1 MKVISFTLDL
11 KVIKNLLFFFLLGC
25 FIRIIPDLIA
35 YPYPIG
41 YDIINYYIPLADKVN
56 STFQN
61 DSFQFYPYL
70 LYIFKSFI
78 PLHPQGLV
86 LSLSSITYGLF
97 SVSIYLLLKVKG
109 LDLKPALLMTVFIL
123 FQISALRTTWDL
135 QKDILALSF
144 TFLIIYL
151 IIKDRKVYFSNIRN
165 VSNIRIFHFGM
176 IISLVILTLL
186 TDNMVAFLLIT
197 SLSIY
202 FSIKKDIKYII
213 SLTIIIISIISFLV
227 LVDNTKNDS
236 LINSINNIL
245 TGNIKEN
252 ENYSPLNLGIL
263 FIMMNILSLPLFIYG
278 LKYLHELL
286 LYIPLSI
293 ALLGSFTWI
302 ILPHS
307 AILLPDRWIII
318 SGIFMSIF
326 SSYGLIRLFSNY
338 KDKPNY
344 RLLLP
349 VISFYIIIGLFY
361 MSFPYDYAFPIYGI
375 FAEYT
380 QFFVPSTMQFNSI
393 DIVHNRDLSI
403 VIDWL
408 NNHTNPKSIIYGD
421 PYLNGWMKILLKD
434 QRTFQY
440 SYTKSSHNGV
450 HITLADKINSKE
462 PIKLLFSQGNFIIIE
477 K

>member
-1 MKVISFTLDL
+1 MISFTLDL
-11 KVIKNLLFFFLLGC
+11 KVIKSLLFFFLLGC
-25 FIRIIPDLIA
+25 VLRIIPDLIA
-35 YPYPIG
+35 YPYPVG
-41 YDIINYYIPLADKVN
+41 YDIINYYIPLADKLN
-56 STFQN
+56 TIFQN

-70 LYIFKSFI
+70 LYTFKSFI
-78 PLHPQGLV
+78 PLNPQGLMI
-86 LSLSSITYGLF
+86 SLSSITYGLF
-97 SVSIYLLLKVKG
+97 SVSIYLLLKG
-109 LDLKPALLMTVFIL
+109 LNLKPALFMTLFIL

-151 IIKDRKVYFSNIRN
+151 ILEERKAYFF
-165 VSNIRIFHFGM
+165 NIRIILFGI

-186 TDNMVAFLLIT
+186 TDNMIGFLLII

-202 FSIKKDIKYII
+202 FAIKKDIKYII

-227 LVDNTKNDS
+227 VVDNTKNDS
-236 LINSINNIL
+236 LINSINHIL

-252 ENYSPLNLGIL
+252 ENYTPLNLGIL

-286 LYIPLSI
+286 LYVPLSM

-302 ILPHS
+302 VLPYS

-344 RLLLP
+344 KILLP
-349 VISFYIIIGLFY
+349 IMSFYIIIGLFY
-361 MSFPYDYAFPIYGI
+361 MILPYDYAFPIYGI

-380 QFFVPSTMQFNSI
+380 HFFVPSTMQFNSI
-393 DIVHNRDLSI
+393 DIVDNKDLSI
-403 VIDWL
+403 AIDWL
-408 NNHTNPKSIIYGD
+408 NNHTKPKSIIYGD
-421 PYLNGWMKILLKD
+421 SYLSGWMKMLLKD
-434 QRTFQY
+434 KRIFQY
-440 SYTKSSHNGV
+440 NYTKSTGNGI
-450 HITLADKINSKE
+450 HITLANKIDSINE
-462 PIKLLFSQGNFIIIE
+462 PIKLLFSQGNFRIIE

>member
-1 MKVISFTLDL
+1 VISLTLDL
-11 KVIKNLLFFFLLGC
+11 KVIKSLLFFFVLGC

-41 YDIINYYIPLADKVN
+41 YDIINYYIPLADKLN
-56 STFQN
+56 TTFQN

-70 LYIFKSFI
+70 LYTFKSFL
-78 PLHPQGLV
+78 PLNPQGLM

-97 SVSIYLLLKVKG
+97 SLSIYLLLKG
-109 LDLKPALLMTVFIL
+109 LNLKPALFMTVFIL

-151 IIKDRKVYFSNIRN
+151 ILEDRKAYFF
-165 VSNIRIFHFGM
+165 NIRIIHFGI
-176 IISLVILTLL
+176 IISLVILTFL
-186 TDNMVAFLLIT
+186 TDNMIAFLLII
-197 SLSIY
+197 SLLIY
-202 FSIKKDIKYII
+202 FAIKKDIKYII

-227 LVDNTKNDS
+227 VVDNTKNDS
-236 LINSINNIL
+236 LINSINHIL
-245 TGNIKEN
+245 TGNIKAN
-252 ENYSPLNLGIL
+252 ENYTPLNLGIL
-263 FIMMNILSLPLFIYG
+263 FIMMNIISLPLFIYG

-286 LYIPLSI
+286 LYIPLSM

-302 ILPHS
+302 VLPYS

-344 RLLLP
+344 KILLP
-349 VISFYIIIGLFY
+349 IMSFYIIIGLFY
-361 MSFPYDYAFPIYGI
+361 MILPYEYAFPIYGI
-375 FAEYT
+375 FTEYT
-380 QFFVPSTMQFNSI
+380 HFFVPSTMQFNSI
-393 DIVHNRDLSI
+393 DIVDNRDLSI
-403 VIDWL
+403 AIDWL

-421 PYLNGWMKILLKD
+421 SYLSGWMKMLLKD
-434 QRTFQY
+434 KRIFQY
-440 SYTKSSHNGV
+440 NYTKSTGNGI
-450 HITLADKINSKE
+450 HITLANKIDSINE
-462 PIKLLFSQGNFIIIE
+462 PIKFLFSQGNFRIIE

>member
-1 MKVISFTLDL
+1 MISLTLDL
-11 KVIKNLLFFFLLGC
+11 KVIKSLLFFFVLGC

-41 YDIINYYIPLADKVN
+41 YDIINYYIPLADKLN
-56 STFQN
+56 TTFQN

-70 LYIFKSFI
+70 LYTFKSFL
-78 PLHPQGLV
+78 PLNPQGLM

-97 SVSIYLLLKVKG
+97 SVSIYLLLKG
-109 LDLKPALLMTVFIL
+109 LNLKPALFMTVFIL

-144 TFLIIYL
+144 TFLIMYL
-151 IIKDRKVYFSNIRN
+151 ILKDRKAYFF
-165 VSNIRIFHFGM
+165 NIRIIHFGI
-176 IISLVILTLL
+176 IISLVILTFL
-186 TDNMVAFLLIT
+186 TDNMIAFLLII
-197 SLSIY
+197 SLLIY
-202 FSIKKDIKYII
+202 FAIKKDIKYII

-227 LVDNTKNDS
+227 IVDNTKNDS
-236 LINSINNIL
+236 LINSINHIL
-245 TGNIKEN
+245 TGNIKAN
-252 ENYSPLNLGIL
+252 ENYTPLNLGIL

-286 LYIPLSI
+286 LYIPLSM

-302 ILPHS
+302 VLPYS

-344 RLLLP
+344 KILLP
-349 VISFYIIIGLFY
+349 IMSFYIIIGLFY
-361 MSFPYDYAFPIYGI
+361 MILPYEYAFPIYGI
-375 FAEYT
+375 FTEYT
-380 QFFVPSTMQFNSI
+380 HFFVPSTMQFNSI
-393 DIVHNRDLSI
+393 DIVDNRDLSI
-403 VIDWL
+403 AIDWL

-421 PYLNGWMKILLKD
+421 SYLSGWMKMLLKD
-434 QRTFQY
+434 KRIFQY
-440 SYTKSSHNGV
+440 NYTKSTGNGI
-450 HITLADKINSKE
+450 HITLANKIDSINE
-462 PIKLLFSQGNFIIIE
+462 PIKFLFSQGNFRIIE

>member
-1 MKVISFTLDL
+1 MISLTLDL
-11 KVIKNLLFFFLLGC
+11 KVIKSLLFFFVLGC

-41 YDIINYYIPLADKVN
+41 YDIINYYIPLADKLN
-56 STFQN
+56 TIFQN

-70 LYIFKSFI
+70 LYTFKSFI
-78 PLHPQGLV
+78 PLNPQGLM

-97 SVSIYLLLKVKG
+97 SVSIYLLLKG
-109 LDLKPALLMTVFIL
+109 LNLKPALFMTVFIL

-151 IIKDRKVYFSNIRN
+151 ILEDRKAYFF
-165 VSNIRIFHFGM
+165 NIRIIHFGI
-176 IISLVILTLL
+176 IISLVILTFL
-186 TDNMVAFLLIT
+186 TDNMIAFLLII
-197 SLSIY
+197 SLLIY
-202 FSIKKDIKYII
+202 FAIKNDIKYII

-227 LVDNTKNDS
+227 VVDNTKNDS
-236 LINSINNIL
+236 LINSINHIL
-245 TGNIKEN
+245 TGNIKAN
-252 ENYSPLNLGIL
+252 ENYTPLNLGIL

-286 LYIPLSI
+286 LYIPLSM

-302 ILPHS
+302 VLPYS

-344 RLLLP
+344 KILLP
-349 VISFYIIIGLFY
+349 IMSFYIIIGLFY
-361 MSFPYDYAFPIYGI
+361 MILPYEYAFPIYGI
-375 FAEYT
+375 FTEYT
-380 QFFVPSTMQFNSI
+380 HFFVPSTMQFNSI
-393 DIVHNRDLSI
+393 DIVDNRDLSI
-403 VIDWL
+403 AIDWL

-421 PYLNGWMKILLKD
+421 SYLSGWMKMLLKD
-434 QRTFQY
+434 KRIFQY
-440 SYTKSSHNGV
+440 NYTKSTGNGI
-450 HITLADKINSKE
+450 HITLANKIDSINE
-462 PIKLLFSQGNFIIIE
+462 PIKLLFSQGNFRIIE

>member
-1 MKVISFTLDL
+1 VISLTLDL
-11 KVIKNLLFFFLLGC
+11 KVIKSLLFFFVLGC

-41 YDIINYYIPLADKVN
+41 YDIINYYIPLADKLN
-56 STFQN
+56 TTFQN

-70 LYIFKSFI
+70 LYTFKSFL
-78 PLHPQGLV
+78 PLNPQGLM
-86 LSLSSITYGLF
+86 LTLSSITYGLF
-97 SVSIYLLLKVKG
+97 SLSIYLLLKG
-109 LDLKPALLMTVFIL
+109 LNLKPALFMTVFIL

-151 IIKDRKVYFSNIRN
+151 ILEDRKAYFF
-165 VSNIRIFHFGM
+165 NIRIIHFGI
-176 IISLVILTLL
+176 IISLVILTFL
-186 TDNMVAFLLIT
+186 TDNMIAFLLII
-197 SLSIY
+197 SLLIY
-202 FSIKKDIKYII
+202 FAIKKDIKYII

-227 LVDNTKNDS
+227 VVDNTKNDS
-236 LINSINNIL
+236 LINSINHIL
-245 TGNIKEN
+245 TGNIKAN
-252 ENYSPLNLGIL
+252 ENYTPLNLGIL

-286 LYIPLSI
+286 LYIPLSM

-302 ILPHS
+302 VLPYS

-344 RLLLP
+344 KILLP
-349 VISFYIIIGLFY
+349 IMSFYIIIGLFY
-361 MSFPYDYAFPIYGI
+361 MILPYEYAFPIYGI
-375 FAEYT
+375 FTEYT
-380 QFFVPSTMQFNSI
+380 HFFVPSTMQFNSI
-393 DIVHNRDLSI
+393 DIVDNRDLSI
-403 VIDWL
+403 AIDWL

-421 PYLNGWMKILLKD
+421 SYLSGWMKMLLKD
-434 QRTFQY
+434 KRIFQY
-440 SYTKSSHNGV
+440 NYTKSTGNGI
-450 HITLADKINSKE
+450 HITLANKIDSINE
-462 PIKLLFSQGNFIIIE
+462 PIKFLFSQGNFRIIE

>member
-1 MKVISFTLDL
+1 MISFTLDL
-11 KVIKNLLFFFLLGC
+11 KVIKSLLFFFLLGC
-25 FIRIIPDLIA
+25 VLRIIPDLIA
-35 YPYPIG
+35 YPYPVG
-41 YDIINYYIPLADKVN
+41 YDIINYYIPLADKLN
-56 STFQN
+56 TIFQN

-70 LYIFKSFI
+70 LYTFKSFI
-78 PLHPQGLV
+78 PLNPQGLMI
-86 LSLSSITYGLF
+86 SLSSITYGLF
-97 SVSIYLLLKVKG
+97 SVSIYLLLKG
-109 LDLKPALLMTVFIL
+109 LNLKPALFMTVFIL

-151 IIKDRKVYFSNIRN
+151 ILEDRKAYFF
-165 VSNIRIFHFGM
+165 NIRIILFGI

-186 TDNMVAFLLIT
+186 TDNMIGFLLII

-202 FSIKKDIKYII
+202 FAIKKDIKYII
-213 SLTIIIISIISFLV
+213 SLTIIIISVISFLV
-227 LVDNTKNDS
+227 VVDNTKNDS
-236 LINSINNIL
+236 LINSINHIL

-252 ENYSPLNLGIL
+252 ENYTPLNLGIL

-286 LYIPLSI
+286 LYVPLSM

-302 ILPHS
+302 VLPYS

-344 RLLLP
+344 KILLP
-349 VISFYIIIGLFY
+349 IMSFYIIIGLFY
-361 MSFPYDYAFPIYGI
+361 MILPYDYAFPIYGI

-380 QFFVPSTMQFNSI
+380 HFFVPSTMQFNSI
-393 DIVHNRDLSI
+393 DIVDNKDLSI
-403 VIDWL
+403 AIDWL
-408 NNHTNPKSIIYGD
+408 NNHTKPKSIIYGD
-421 PYLNGWMKILLKD
+421 SYLSGWMKMLLKD
-434 QRTFQY
+434 KRIFQY
-440 SYTKSSHNGV
+440 NYTKSTGNGI
-450 HITLADKINSKE
+450 HITLANKIDSINE
-462 PIKLLFSQGNFIIIE
+462 PIKLLFSQGNFRIIE

>member
-1 MKVISFTLDL
+1 MISFTLDL
-11 KVIKNLLFFFLLGC
+11 KVIKSLLFFFLLGC
-25 FIRIIPDLIA
+25 VLRIIPDLIA
-35 YPYPIG
+35 YPYPVG
-41 YDIINYYIPLADKVN
+41 YDIINYYIPLADKLN
-56 STFQN
+56 TIFQN

-70 LYIFKSFI
+70 LYTFKSFI
-78 PLHPQGLV
+78 PLNPQGLMI
-86 LSLSSITYGLF
+86 SLSSITYGIF
-97 SVSIYLLLKVKG
+97 SVSIYLLLKG
-109 LDLKPALLMTVFIL
+109 LNLKPALFMTLFIL

-151 IIKDRKVYFSNIRN
+151 ILEDRKAYFF
-165 VSNIRIFHFGM
+165 NIRIILFGI

-186 TDNMVAFLLIT
+186 TDNMIGFLLII

-202 FSIKKDIKYII
+202 FAIKKDLKYII

-227 LVDNTKNDS
+227 VVDNTKNDS

-252 ENYSPLNLGIL
+252 ENYTPLNLGIL
-263 FIMMNILSLPLFIYG
+263 FIMMNILSLPFIIYG

-286 LYIPLSI
+286 LYIPLSMG
-293 ALLGSFTWI
+293 LLGSFTWI
-302 ILPHS
+302 VLPYS

-344 RLLLP
+344 KILLP
-349 VISFYIIIGLFY
+349 IMSFYIIIGLFY
-361 MSFPYDYAFPIYGI
+361 MILPYDYAFPIYGI

-380 QFFVPSTMQFNSI
+380 HFFVPSTMQFNSI
-393 DIVHNRDLSI
+393 DIVDNKDLSI
-403 VIDWL
+403 AIDWL

-421 PYLNGWMKILLKD
+421 SYLSGWMKMLLKD
-434 QRTFQY
+434 KRIFQY
-440 SYTKSSHNGV
+440 NYTKSTGNGI
-450 HITLADKINSKE
+450 HITLANKSDSINE
-462 PIKLLFSQGNFIIIE
+462 PIKLLFSQGNFRIIE

>member
-1 MKVISFTLDL
+1 MISLTLDL
-11 KVIKNLLFFFLLGC
+11 KVIKSLLFCFVLGC

-41 YDIINYYIPLADKVN
+41 YDIVNYYIPLADKLN
-56 STFQN
+56 TIFQN

-70 LYIFKSFI
+70 LYAFKLFI
-78 PLHPQGLV
+78 PLNPQGLM

-97 SVSIYLLLKVKG
+97 SVSIYLLLKG
-109 LDLKPALLMTVFIL
+109 LNLKPALFMTVFIL

-151 IIKDRKVYFSNIRN
+151 ILEDRKAYFF
-165 VSNIRIFHFGM
+165 NIRIIHFGI
-176 IISLVILTLL
+176 IISLVILTFL
-186 TDNMVAFLLIT
+186 TDNMIAFLLII
-197 SLSIY
+197 SLLIY
-202 FSIKKDIKYII
+202 FAIKKDIKYII

-227 LVDNTKNDS
+227 VVDNTKNDL
-236 LINSINNIL
+236 LINSINHIL
-245 TGNIKEN
+245 TGNIKAN
-252 ENYSPLNLGIL
+252 ENYTPLNLGIL
-263 FIMMNILSLPLFIYG
+263 FIMMNILTLPLFIYG

-286 LYIPLSI
+286 LYIPLSM

-302 ILPHS
+302 VLPYS

-318 SGIFMSIF
+318 SGIFISIF

-344 RLLLP
+344 KILLP
-349 VISFYIIIGLFY
+349 IMSFYIIIGLFY
-361 MSFPYDYAFPIYGI
+361 MILPYEYAFPIYGI
-375 FAEYT
+375 FTEYT
-380 QFFVPSTMQFNSI
+380 HFFVPSTMQFNSI
-393 DIVHNRDLSI
+393 DIVDNRDLSI
-403 VIDWL
+403 AIDWL

-421 PYLNGWMKILLKD
+421 SYLSGWMKMLLKD
-434 QRTFQY
+434 KRIFQY
-440 SYTKSSHNGV
+440 NYTKSTGNGI
-450 HITLADKINSKE
+450 HITLANKIDSINE
-462 PIKLLFSQGNFIIIE
+462 PIKLLFSQGNFRIIE

>member
-1 MKVISFTLDL
+1 MISFTLDL
-11 KVIKNLLFFFLLGC
+11 KVIKSLLFFFLLGC
-25 FIRIIPDLIA
+25 VLRIIPDLIA
-35 YPYPIG
+35 YPYPVG
-41 YDIINYYIPLADKVN
+41 YDIINYYIPLADKLN
-56 STFQN
+56 TIFQN

-70 LYIFKSFI
+70 LYTFKSFI
-78 PLHPQGLV
+78 PLNPQGLMI
-86 LSLSSITYGLF
+86 SLSSITYGIF
-97 SVSIYLLLKVKG
+97 SVSIYLLLKG
-109 LDLKPALLMTVFIL
+109 LNLKPALFMTLFIL

-151 IIKDRKVYFSNIRN
+151 ILEDRKAYFF
-165 VSNIRIFHFGM
+165 NIRIILFGI

-186 TDNMVAFLLIT
+186 TDNMIGFLLII

-202 FSIKKDIKYII
+202 FAIKKDIKYII
-213 SLTIIIISIISFLV
+213 SLTIIIISVISFLV
-227 LVDNTKNDS
+227 VVDNTKNDS
-236 LINSINNIL
+236 LINSINHIL

-252 ENYSPLNLGIL
+252 ENYTPLNLGIL

-286 LYIPLSI
+286 LYIPLSM

-302 ILPHS
+302 VLPYS

-344 RLLLP
+344 KILLP
-349 VISFYIIIGLFY
+349 IMSFYIIIGLFY
-361 MSFPYDYAFPIYGI
+361 MILPYDYAFPIYGI

-380 QFFVPSTMQFNSI
+380 HFFVPSTMQFNSI
-393 DIVHNRDLSI
+393 DIVDNKDLSI
-403 VIDWL
+403 AIDWL

-421 PYLNGWMKILLKD
+421 SYLSGWMKMLLKD
-434 QRTFQY
+434 KRIFQY
-440 SYTKSSHNGV
+440 NYTKSTGNGI
-450 HITLADKINSKE
+450 HITLANKIDSINE
-462 PIKLLFSQGNFIIIE
+462 PIKLLFSQGNFRIIE

>member
-1 MKVISFTLDL
+1 MISFTLDL
-11 KVIKNLLFFFLLGC
+11 KVIKSLLFFFLLGC
-25 FIRIIPDLIA
+25 FLRIIPDLIA
-35 YPYPIG
+35 YPYPVG
-41 YDIINYYIPLADKVN
+41 YDIINYYIPLADKLN
-56 STFQN
+56 TIFQN

-70 LYIFKSFI
+70 LYTFKSFI
-78 PLHPQGLV
+78 PLNPQGLMI
-86 LSLSSITYGLF
+86 SLSSITYGLF
-97 SVSIYLLLKVKG
+97 SVSIYLLLKG
-109 LDLKPALLMTVFIL
+109 LNLKPALFMTLFIL

-151 IIKDRKVYFSNIRN
+151 ILEDRKAYFF
-165 VSNIRIFHFGM
+165 NIRIILFGI

-186 TDNMVAFLLIT
+186 TDNMIGFLLII

-202 FSIKKDIKYII
+202 FAIKKDIKYII

-227 LVDNTKNDS
+227 VVDNTKNDS
-236 LINSINNIL
+236 LINSINHIL
-245 TGNIKEN
+245 TGNIKAN
-252 ENYSPLNLGIL
+252 ENYTPLNLGIL

-286 LYIPLSI
+286 LYIPLSM

-302 ILPHS
+302 VLPYS

-344 RLLLP
+344 KILLP
-349 VISFYIIIGLFY
+349 IMSFYIIIGLFY
-361 MSFPYDYAFPIYGI
+361 MILPYDYAFPIYGI

-380 QFFVPSTMQFNSI
+380 HFFVPSTMQFNSI
-393 DIVHNRDLSI
+393 DIVDNKDLSI
-403 VIDWL
+403 AIDWL

-421 PYLNGWMKILLKD
+421 SYLSGWMKMLLKD
-434 QRTFQY
+434 KRIFQY
-440 SYTKSSHNGV
+440 NYTKSTGNGI
-450 HITLADKINSKE
+450 HITLANKIDSINE
-462 PIKLLFSQGNFIIIE
+462 PIKLLFSQGNFRIIE

>member
-1 MKVISFTLDL
+1 VISLTLDL
-11 KVIKNLLFFFLLGC
+11 KVIKSLLFFFVLGC

-41 YDIINYYIPLADKVN
+41 YDIINYYIPLADKLN
-56 STFQN
+56 TTFQN

-70 LYIFKSFI
+70 LYTFKSFL
-78 PLHPQGLV
+78 PLNPQGLM

-97 SVSIYLLLKVKG
+97 SVSIYLLLKG
-109 LDLKPALLMTVFIL
+109 LNLKPALFMTVFIL

-144 TFLIIYL
+144 TFLIIYFIL
-151 IIKDRKVYFSNIRN
+151 EDRKAYFF
-165 VSNIRIFHFGM
+165 NIRIIHFGI
-176 IISLVILTLL
+176 IISLVILTFL
-186 TDNMVAFLLIT
+186 TDNMIAFLLII
-197 SLSIY
+197 SLLIY
-202 FSIKKDIKYII
+202 FAIKQDIKYII

-227 LVDNTKNDS
+227 VVDTTKNDS
-236 LINSINNIL
+236 LINFINHIL
-245 TGNIKEN
+245 TGNIKAN
-252 ENYSPLNLGIL
+252 ENYTPLNLGIL

-278 LKYLHELL
+278 IKYLHELL
-286 LYIPLSI
+286 LYIPLSM

-302 ILPHS
+302 VLPYS

-344 RLLLP
+344 KILLP
-349 VISFYIIIGLFY
+349 IMSFYIIIGLFY
-361 MSFPYDYAFPIYGI
+361 MILPYEYAFPIYGI
-375 FAEYT
+375 FTEYT
-380 QFFVPSTMQFNSI
+380 HFFVPSTMQFNSI
-393 DIVHNRDLSI
+393 DIVDNRDLSI
-403 VIDWL
+403 AIDWL

-421 PYLNGWMKILLKD
+421 SYLSGWMKMLLKD
-434 QRTFQY
+434 KRIFQY
-440 SYTKSSHNGV
+440 NYTKSTGNGI
-450 HITLADKINSKE
+450 HITLANKIDSINE
-462 PIKLLFSQGNFIIIE
+462 PIKFLFSQGNFRIIE

>member
-1 MKVISFTLDL
+1 MISFTLDL
-11 KVIKNLLFFFLLGC
+11 KVIKSLLFFFLLGC
-25 FIRIIPDLIA
+25 FLRIIPDLIA
-35 YPYPIG
+35 YPYPVG
-41 YDIINYYIPLADKVN
+41 YDIINYYIPLADKLN
-56 STFQN
+56 TIFQN

-70 LYIFKSFI
+70 LYTFKSFI
-78 PLHPQGLV
+78 PLNPQGLMI
-86 LSLSSITYGLF
+86 SLSSITYGLF
-97 SVSIYLLLKVKG
+97 SVSIYLLLKG
-109 LDLKPALLMTVFIL
+109 LNLKPALFMTLFIL

-151 IIKDRKVYFSNIRN
+151 ILEDRKAYFF
-165 VSNIRIFHFGM
+165 NIRIIHFGI

-186 TDNMVAFLLIT
+186 TDNMIGFLLII

-202 FSIKKDIKYII
+202 FAIKKDIKYII

-227 LVDNTKNDS
+227 VVDNTKNDS
-236 LINSINNIL
+236 LINSINHIL

-252 ENYSPLNLGIL
+252 ENYTPLNLGIL

-286 LYIPLSI
+286 LYIPLSM

-302 ILPHS
+302 VLPYS

-344 RLLLP
+344 KILLP
-349 VISFYIIIGLFY
+349 IMSFYIIIGLFY
-361 MSFPYDYAFPIYGI
+361 MILPYDYAFPIYGI

-380 QFFVPSTMQFNSI
+380 HFFVPSTMQFNSI
-393 DIVHNRDLSI
+393 DIVDNKDLSI
-403 VIDWL
+403 AIDWL

-421 PYLNGWMKILLKD
+421 SYLSGWMKMLLKD
-434 QRTFQY
+434 KRIFQY
-440 SYTKSSHNGV
+440 NYTKSTGNGI
-450 HITLADKINSKE
+450 HITLANKIDSINE
-462 PIKLLFSQGNFIIIE
+462 PIKLLFSQGNFRIIE

>member
-1 MKVISFTLDL
+1 MISFTLDL
-11 KVIKNLLFFFLLGC
+11 KVIKSLLFFFLLGC
-25 FIRIIPDLIA
+25 FLRIIPDLIA
-35 YPYPIG
+35 YPYPVG
-41 YDIINYYIPLADKVN
+41 YDIINYYIPLADKLN
-56 STFQN
+56 TIFQN

-70 LYIFKSFI
+70 LYTFKSFI
-78 PLHPQGLV
+78 PLNPQGLMI
-86 LSLSSITYGLF
+86 SLSSITYGLF
-97 SVSIYLLLKVKG
+97 SVSIYLLLKG
-109 LDLKPALLMTVFIL
+109 LNLKPALFMTVFIL

-151 IIKDRKVYFSNIRN
+151 ILEDRKAYFF
-165 VSNIRIFHFGM
+165 NIRIIHFGI

-186 TDNMVAFLLIT
+186 TDNMIGFLLII

-202 FSIKKDIKYII
+202 FAIKKDIKYII

-227 LVDNTKNDS
+227 VVDNTKNDS
-236 LINSINNIL
+236 LINSINHIL

-252 ENYSPLNLGIL
+252 ENYTPLNLGIL

-286 LYIPLSI
+286 LYIPLSM

-302 ILPHS
+302 VLPYS

-344 RLLLP
+344 KILLP
-349 VISFYIIIGLFY
+349 IMSFYIIIGLFY
-361 MSFPYDYAFPIYGI
+361 MILPYDYAFPIYGI

-380 QFFVPSTMQFNSI
+380 HFFVPSTMQFNSI
-393 DIVHNRDLSI
+393 DIVDNKDLSI
-403 VIDWL
+403 AIDWL

-421 PYLNGWMKILLKD
+421 SYLSGWMKMLLKD
-434 QRTFQY
+434 KRIFQY
-440 SYTKSSHNGV
+440 NYTKSTGNGI
-450 HITLADKINSKE
+450 HITLANKIDSINE
-462 PIKLLFSQGNFIIIE
+462 PIKLLFSQGNFRIIE

>member
-1 MKVISFTLDL
+1 VKVISLTLDL
-11 KVIKNLLFFFLLGC
+11 KVIKSLLFFFVLGC

-41 YDIINYYIPLADKVN
+41 YDIVNYYIPLADKLN
-56 STFQN
+56 KIFQN

-70 LYIFKSFI
+70 LYTFKSFI
-78 PLHPQGLV
+78 PLNPQGLM

-97 SVSIYLLLKVKG
+97 SVSIYLLLKG
-109 LDLKPALLMTVFIL
+109 LNLKPALFMTVFIL

-151 IIKDRKVYFSNIRN
+151 ILEDRKAYFFNK
-165 VSNIRIFHFGM
+165 RIIHFGI
-176 IISLVILTLL
+176 IISLVILTFL
-186 TDNMVAFLLIT
+186 TDNMIAFLLII
-197 SLSIY
+197 SLLIY
-202 FSIKKDIKYII
+202 FVIKKDIKYII

-227 LVDNTKNDS
+227 VVDNTKNDS
-236 LINSINNIL
+236 LINSINHIL
-245 TGNIKEN
+245 TGNIKAN
-252 ENYSPLNLGIL
+252 ENYTPLNLGIL

-286 LYIPLSI
+286 LYIPLSM

-302 ILPHS
+302 VLPYS

-344 RLLLP
+344 KILLP
-349 VISFYIIIGLFY
+349 IMSFYIIIGLFY
-361 MSFPYDYAFPIYGI
+361 MILPYEYAFPIYGI
-375 FAEYT
+375 FTEYT
-380 QFFVPSTMQFNSI
+380 HFFVPSTMQFNSI
-393 DIVHNRDLSI
+393 DIVDNRDLSI
-403 VIDWL
+403 AIDWL

-421 PYLNGWMKILLKD
+421 SYLSGWMKMLLKD
-434 QRTFQY
+434 KRIFQY
-440 SYTKSSHNGV
+440 NYTKSTGNGI
-450 HITLADKINSKE
+450 HITLANKTDSINE
-462 PIKLLFSQGNFIIIE
+462 PIKLLFSQGNFRIIE

>member
-1 MKVISFTLDL
+1 MISLTLDL
-11 KVIKNLLFFFLLGC
+11 KVIKSLLFFFVLGC

-41 YDIINYYIPLADKVN
+41 YDIINYYIPLADKLN
-56 STFQN
+56 TTFQN

-70 LYIFKSFI
+70 LYTFKSFL
-78 PLHPQGLV
+78 PLNPQGLM
-86 LSLSSITYGLF
+86 LTLSSITYGLF
-97 SVSIYLLLKVKG
+97 SLSIYLLLKG
-109 LDLKPALLMTVFIL
+109 LNLKPALFMTVFIL

-151 IIKDRKVYFSNIRN
+151 ILEDRKAYFF
-165 VSNIRIFHFGM
+165 NIRIIHFGI
-176 IISLVILTLL
+176 IISLVILTFL
-186 TDNMVAFLLIT
+186 TDNMIAFLLII
-197 SLSIY
+197 SLLIY
-202 FSIKKDIKYII
+202 FAIKKDIKYII

-227 LVDNTKNDS
+227 VVDNTKNDS
-236 LINSINNIL
+236 LINSINHIL
-245 TGNIKEN
+245 TGNIKAN
-252 ENYSPLNLGIL
+252 ENYTPLNLGIL
-263 FIMMNILSLPLFIYG
+263 FIMMNIISLPLFIYG

-286 LYIPLSI
+286 LYIPLSM

-302 ILPHS
+302 VLPYS

-344 RLLLP
+344 KILLP
-349 VISFYIIIGLFY
+349 IMSFYIIIGLFY
-361 MSFPYDYAFPIYGI
+361 MILPYEYAFPIYGI
-375 FAEYT
+375 FTEYT
-380 QFFVPSTMQFNSI
+380 HFFVPSTMQFNSI
-393 DIVHNRDLSI
+393 DIVDNRDLSI
-403 VIDWL
+403 AIDWL

-421 PYLNGWMKILLKD
+421 SYLSGWMKMLLKD
-434 QRTFQY
+434 KRIFQY
-440 SYTKSSHNGV
+440 NYTKSTGNGI
-450 HITLADKINSKE
+450 HITLANKIDSINE
-462 PIKLLFSQGNFIIIE
+462 PIKFLFSQGNFRIIE

>member
-1 MKVISFTLDL
+1 MISFTLDL
-11 KVIKNLLFFFLLGC
+11 KVIKSLLFFFLLGC
-25 FIRIIPDLIA
+25 VLRIIPDLIA
-35 YPYPIG
+35 YPYPVG
-41 YDIINYYIPLADKVN
+41 YDIINYYIPLADKLN
-56 STFQN
+56 TIFQN

-70 LYIFKSFI
+70 LYTFKSFI
-78 PLHPQGLV
+78 PLNPQGLMI
-86 LSLSSITYGLF
+86 SLSSITYGLF
-97 SVSIYLLLKVKG
+97 SVSIYLLLKG
-109 LDLKPALLMTVFIL
+109 LNLKPALFMTLFIL

-151 IIKDRKVYFSNIRN
+151 ILEDRKAYFF
-165 VSNIRIFHFGM
+165 NIRIILFGI

-186 TDNMVAFLLIT
+186 TDNMIGFLLII

-202 FSIKKDIKYII
+202 FAIKKDLKYII

-227 LVDNTKNDS
+227 VVDNTKNDS

-252 ENYSPLNLGIL
+252 ENYTPLNLGIL

-286 LYIPLSI
+286 LYIPLSMG
-293 ALLGSFTWI
+293 LLGSFTWI
-302 ILPHS
+302 VLPYS

-344 RLLLP
+344 KILLP
-349 VISFYIIIGLFY
+349 IMSFYIIIGLFY
-361 MSFPYDYAFPIYGI
+361 MILPYDYAFPIYGI

-380 QFFVPSTMQFNSI
+380 HFFVPSTMQFNSI
-393 DIVHNRDLSI
+393 DIVDNKDLSI
-403 VIDWL
+403 AIDWL

-421 PYLNGWMKILLKD
+421 SYLSGWMKMLLKD
-434 QRTFQY
+434 KRIFQY
-440 SYTKSSHNGV
+440 NYTKSTGNGI
-450 HITLADKINSKE
+450 HITLANKIDSINE
-462 PIKLLFSQGNFIIIE
+462 PIKLLFSQGNFRIIE

>member
-1 MKVISFTLDL
+1 MISFTLDL
-11 KVIKNLLFFFLLGC
+11 KVIKSLLFFFLLGC
-25 FIRIIPDLIA
+25 VLRIIPDLIA
-35 YPYPIG
+35 YPYPVG
-41 YDIINYYIPLADKVN
+41 YDIINYYIPLADKLN
-56 STFQN
+56 TIFQN

-70 LYIFKSFI
+70 LYTFKSFI
-78 PLHPQGLV
+78 PLNPQGLMI
-86 LSLSSITYGLF
+86 SLSSITYGIF
-97 SVSIYLLLKVKG
+97 SVSIYLLLKG
-109 LDLKPALLMTVFIL
+109 LNLKPALFMTLFIL

-151 IIKDRKVYFSNIRN
+151 ILEDRKAYFF
-165 VSNIRIFHFGM
+165 NIRIILFGI

-186 TDNMVAFLLIT
+186 TDNMIGFLLII

-202 FSIKKDIKYII
+202 FAIKKDIKYII
-213 SLTIIIISIISFLV
+213 SLTIIIISVISFLV
-227 LVDNTKNDS
+227 VVDNTKNDS
-236 LINSINNIL
+236 LINSINHIL

-252 ENYSPLNLGIL
+252 ENYTPLNLGIL

-286 LYIPLSI
+286 LYVPLSM

-302 ILPHS
+302 VLPYS

-344 RLLLP
+344 KILLP
-349 VISFYIIIGLFY
+349 IMSFYIIIGLFY
-361 MSFPYDYAFPIYGI
+361 MILPYDYAFPIYGI

-380 QFFVPSTMQFNSI
+380 HFFVPSTMQFNSI
-393 DIVHNRDLSI
+393 DIVDNKDLSI
-403 VIDWL
+403 AIDWL

-421 PYLNGWMKILLKD
+421 SYLSGWMKMLLKD
-434 QRTFQY
+434 KRIFQY
-440 SYTKSSHNGV
+440 NYTKSTGNGI
-450 HITLADKINSKE
+450 HITLANKIDSINE
-462 PIKLLFSQGNFIIIE
+462 PIKLLFSQGNFRIIE

>member
-1 MKVISFTLDL
+1 VISLTLDL
-11 KVIKNLLFFFLLGC
+11 KVIKSLLFFFVLGC

-41 YDIINYYIPLADKVN
+41 YDIINYYIPLADKLN
-56 STFQN
+56 TTFQN

-70 LYIFKSFI
+70 LYTFKSFL
-78 PLHPQGLV
+78 PLNPQGLM

-97 SVSIYLLLKVKG
+97 SVSIYLLLKG
-109 LDLKPALLMTVFIL
+109 LNLKPALFMTIFIL

-144 TFLIIYL
+144 TFLIIYFIL
-151 IIKDRKVYFSNIRN
+151 EDRKAYFF
-165 VSNIRIFHFGM
+165 NIRIIHFGI
-176 IISLVILTLL
+176 IISLVILTFL
-186 TDNMVAFLLIT
+186 TDNMIAFLLII
-197 SLSIY
+197 SLLIY
-202 FSIKKDIKYII
+202 FAIKQDIKYII

-227 LVDNTKNDS
+227 VVDNTKHDS
-236 LINSINNIL
+236 LINFINHIL
-245 TGNIKEN
+245 TGNIKAN
-252 ENYSPLNLGIL
+252 ENYTPLNLGIL

-278 LKYLHELL
+278 IKYLHELL
-286 LYIPLSI
+286 LYIPLSM

-302 ILPHS
+302 VLPYS

-344 RLLLP
+344 KILLP
-349 VISFYIIIGLFY
+349 IMSFYIIIGLFY
-361 MSFPYDYAFPIYGI
+361 MILPYEYAFPIYGI
-375 FAEYT
+375 FTEYT
-380 QFFVPSTMQFNSI
+380 HFFVPSTMQFNSI
-393 DIVHNRDLSI
+393 DIVDNRDLSI
-403 VIDWL
+403 AIDWL

-421 PYLNGWMKILLKD
+421 SYLSGWMKMLLKD
-434 QRTFQY
+434 KRIFQY
-440 SYTKSSHNGV
+440 NYTKSTGNGI
-450 HITLADKINSKE
+450 HITLANKIDSINE
-462 PIKLLFSQGNFIIIE
+462 PIKLLFSQGNFRIIE